1 MEQTSGP
8 GKYRFDDIVN
18 TTLLRNIVFFGGGIL
33 FFIAGIFVYGFILN
47 LKEDTLAQSM
57 SKNGLRQLNDVSLVI
72 IRKDFSLNLYEGGL
86 LVKSYRASFGMN
98 VGKPKTRDGDQ
109 STPVGEY
116 QICDIVTMHKY
127 YIFLKINYPN
137 IHDATDGLRK
147 GLISQEE
154 FNRLSFENYYEG
166 CPKTRTI
173 LGTEV
178 GIHGIGRLN
187 GIFKN
192 LPFVYNWTDGSIA
205 LSNENIDE
213 IFSVVKKGTKVVI
226 K

>member
-1 MEQTSGP
+1 MNKIFNYKINNLINKS
-8 GKYRFDDIVN
+8 
-18 TTLLRNIVFFGGGIL
+18 LLRNIILFGGGIL

-47 LKEDTLAQSM
+47 LRDDTLAEAM
-57 SKNGLRQLNDVSLVI
+57 ASKGIDEFEDISLI
-72 IRKDFSLNLYEGGL
+72 IVRKDFSLNIYEGSI
-86 LVKSYRASFGMN
+86 LVKSYRANFGMN
-98 VGKPKTRDGDQ
+98 VSKPKTRDGDQ

-116 QICDIVTMHKY
+116 QICSIDTMHKY
-127 YIFLKINYPN
+127 FKFMKLNYPN
-137 IHDATDGLRK
+137 ITDASDGLRK

-166 CPKTRTI
+166 CPRTKTV
-173 LGTEV
+173 LGGEM

-187 GIFKN
+187 GILKN

-205 LSNENIDE
+205 LSNENIEE
-213 IFSVVKKGTKVVI
+213 IYSVAKKGTKVVI